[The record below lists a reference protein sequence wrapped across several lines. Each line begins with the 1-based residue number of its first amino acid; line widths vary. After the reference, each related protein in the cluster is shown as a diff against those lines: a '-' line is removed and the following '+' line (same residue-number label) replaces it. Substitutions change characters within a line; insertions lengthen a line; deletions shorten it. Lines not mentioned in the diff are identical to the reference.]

1 MARLDG
7 RTALVT
13 GGASGIGRQT
23 ALRLASEGANVV
35 VADVQDEAG
44 AEVATEIEKNGGRSL
59 FVHLDVTGE
68 AAWQQAIAQVGTT
81 FGGLDILVN
90 NAGLGHA
97 ETLEETSLALY
108 EKVVAVTQTSVFL
121 GTRAAAELL
130 KASTAASV
138 VNISSIFGASGGF
151 GTSPAYHAAKG
162 AVRTLTKSIAVQ
174 WAPLGIRVNSVHPG
188 FIETPMMGDTD
199 QAPYVSTTPL
209 GRVGRPEEVAAAI
222 VFLAGDDAS
231 FITGAEL
238 FVDGGYI
245 AR

>member
-35 VADVQDEAG
+35 VADVQDDPG
-44 AEVATEIEKNGGRSL
+44 AEVATEIEKNGGRAL
-59 FVHLDVTGE
+59 FVHLDVTDE
-68 AAWQQAIAQVGTT
+68 AAWQQAVAQVEKAY
-81 FGGLDILVN
+81 GGLDVLVN

-97 ETLEETSLALY
+97 DTLEETSLELY

-121 GTRAAAELL
+121 GTKAAAELL
-130 KASTAASV
+130 KASPAASV

-162 AVRTLTKSIAVQ
+162 AVRTLTKNIAVQ

-188 FIETPMMGDTD
+188 FIETPMMGETD
-199 QAPYVSTTPL
+199 QSPYVATTPL

>member
-23 ALRLASEGANVV
+23 ALRLAAEGANVV
-35 VADVQDEAG
+35 VADVQAELG

-59 FVHLDVTGE
+59 FLRLDVTDE
-68 AAWQQAIAQVGTT
+68 AAWEQAVATVKQT

-97 ETLEETSLALY
+97 DTLEETSLELY

-121 GTRAAAELL
+121 GTKAAADLL
-130 KASTAASV
+130 KASPAASV

-162 AVRTLTKSIAVQ
+162 AVRTLTKNIAVQ

-188 FIETPMMGDTD
+188 FIETPMMGETD
-199 QAPYVSTTPL
+199 QAPYVATTPL

-222 VFLAGDDAS
+222 TFLAGPDAS